1 MRFLVLI
8 LLGFLLAAFTY
19 LGLERL
25 GRRGWVPLG
34 FRAVAWS
41 ALFILLADLTCS
53 SRPATGARPVVLLD
67 RSLSLWSAGAR
78 GTEAADSARRWGD
91 IRYFGDDRPGTDSAY
106 RGRSVLQPALAA
118 ALAAGRPLIIV
129 SDGEI
134 DDVSEVPP
142 DLLALAE
149 VRLFIREPRPDV
161 ALSAVTGPGHATAGD
176 TVQLEIEARAGGG
189 WSGDSIRIEISD
201 QGRVLARGRAPLR
214 DGGTTR
220 LEIAL
225 PTGRLSAGDHL
236 LRIGLVA
243 PGDGEPRD
251 DGRLFLLSVAA
262 TPGIVLLAAPPD
274 WDSRTLYEVLGQ
286 VAGLPLRGYLTM
298 VQGQWRS
305 MQDLSPVSAAEVRQA
320 AERADLLI
328 LKGAPGEVAGSRR
341 NPGLLRWPSG
351 EGGAPVANGDWY
363 LSVVE
368 GSPVSGA
375 LLGSPV
381 DSFPPAGRLG
391 ASTVTTAGDWVALT
405 AQLGRRGAA
414 RPVIFGR
421 QTGRHREV
429 VIAAD
434 GLWRWAF
441 RGGSSEA
448 AYRSLQSA
456 IVSWLLAGGDSTAA
470 PARPRQAVAEQG
482 RPVTF
487 FWARPGPPRSLP
499 ITLTMANGTRSDTL
513 RFDGRGEARLYLE
526 PGRYQYRF
534 PGRGGGTVAVE
545 EYSSEFFPRPA
556 TLTAHGA
563 VRPVAIDRS
572 HARRFAWLFL
582 LAVAALCGEWYARKR
597 LGLR

>member
-1 MRFLVLI
+1 MRFLLLI

-25 GRRGWVPLG
+25 GRRGWVPLVL
-34 FRAVAWS
+34 RAVAWS
-41 ALFILLADLTCS
+41 ALFVLLADLTCS
-53 SRPATGARPVVLLD
+53 SRPITEARPVVLLD
-67 RSLSLWSAGAR
+67 RSLSLQSAGAR
-78 GTEAADSARRWGD
+78 GVEAADSARRWGD
-91 IRYFGDDRPGTDSAY
+91 IHYFGDDRPGSDSAF
-106 RGRSVLQPALAA
+106 RGRSVLAPALAA

-129 SDGEI
+129 SDGEV
-134 DDVSEVPP
+134 DDASEVPP

-149 VRLFIREPRPDV
+149 VRLFVRERRPDV

-176 TVQLEIEARAGGG
+176 TVRLEVEARAGGG
-189 WSGDSIRIEISD
+189 WPGDSLRIEVSD
-201 QGRVLARGRAPLR
+201 EGRVLARGRVTLR

-220 LEIAL
+220 LEIAV
-225 PTGRLSAGDHL
+225 PTGKLTAGDHL
-236 LRIGLVA
+236 LHIGLLA
-243 PGDGEPRD
+243 PADGEPRD
-251 DGRLFLLSVAA
+251 DARLFLLSVAA

-286 VAGLPLRGYLTM
+286 VAGLPVRGYLMM

-305 MQDLSPVSAAEVRQA
+305 MQDLTPVSAVEVRQA
-320 AERADLLI
+320 AQRADLLI
-328 LKGAPGEVAGSRR
+328 LKGAPGEVAGSGR
-341 NPGLLRWPSG
+341 NPGILRWPSG
-351 EGGAPVANGDWY
+351 EGGAPVADGDWY
-363 LSVVE
+363 LSAVE

-391 ASTVTTAGDWVALT
+391 GSTVTAGGDWVVLT

-421 QTGRHREV
+421 QAGRHREV

-456 IVSWLLAGGDSTAA
+456 IVSWLLAGGDSTTA

-487 FWARPGPPRSLP
+487 SWARPGAPQSLA
-499 ITLTMANGTRSDTL
+499 ISLATTGGTRSDTL
-513 RFDGRGEARLYLE
+513 KFDGRGEARLYLD
-526 PGRYQYRF
+526 PGRYHYRLS
-534 PGRGGGTVAVE
+534 GGGEGTVAVE

-556 TLTAHGA
+556 TLTARGA
-563 VRPVAIDRS
+563 VRPVATDRS

>member
-1 MRFLVLI
+1 MRFLLLI
-8 LLGFLLAAFTY
+8 LLGSLLAAVTY

-25 GRRGWVPLG
+25 GRRGWVPLA

-41 ALFILLADLTCS
+41 ALFVLLADLTCS
-53 SRPATGARPVVLLD
+53 SRPVTGARAIVLLD
-67 RSLSLWSAGAR
+67 RSLSLQAAGAR
-78 GTEAADSARRWGD
+78 GLEAADSARRWGD
-91 IRYFGDDRPGTDSAY
+91 IRYFGDDRPGSDSAW
-106 RGRSVLQPALAA
+106 RGRSLLSPALAA
-118 ALAAGRPLIIV
+118 ALAVGRPLIIV
-129 SDGEI
+129 SDGEV
-134 DDVSEVPP
+134 DDVSEVPA

-149 VRLFIREPRPDV
+149 VRLFTRERRPDV

-176 TVQLEIEARAGGG
+176 TVRLLVEARAGGA
-189 WSGDSIRIEISD
+189 WPGDSIRIEVSD
-201 QGRVLARGRAPLR
+201 EGRVLGRGRAALR

-220 LEIAL
+220 LEIAV
-225 PTGRLSAGDHL
+225 PTSKLAAGDHL
-236 LRIGLVA
+236 LRIGLVS

-251 DGRLFLLSVAA
+251 DSRLFLLSVAA

-274 WDSRTLYEVLGQ
+274 WDSRTLFEVLGQ
-286 VAGLPLRGYLTM
+286 VAGLPVRGYLMM

-305 MQDLSPVSAAEVRQA
+305 MQDLSPVPAAEVRQA
-320 AERADLLI
+320 AQRADLLI
-328 LKGAPGEVAGSRR
+328 LKGAPGEIAGNGR
-341 NPGLLRWPSG
+341 NAGILRWPSG
-351 EGGAPVANGDWY
+351 EGGAPVADGDWY
-363 LSVVE
+363 LSPVE

-391 ASTVTTAGDWVALT
+391 ASTVTAPGDWVVLT

-421 QTGRHREV
+421 QAGRHREV
-429 VIAAD
+429 IVAAD

-441 RGGSSEA
+441 RGGSSES

-456 IVSWLLAGGDSTAA
+456 IISWLLAGGDSTTA

-487 FWARPGPPRSLP
+487 SWARPGAPQPLA
-499 ITLTMANGTRSDTL
+499 IALATAAGTRSDSLT
-513 RFDGRGEARLYLE
+513 FDGRGEARLYLD
-526 PGRYQYRF
+526 PGKYRYRLS
-534 PGRGGGTVAVE
+534 GGGEGTVAVE
-545 EYSSEFFPRPA
+545 EYSPEFFPRPA

-563 VRPVAIDRS
+563 LRAVTVDRS